1 MMFGCANLVIKNIKS
16 EMDAID
22 LVIRAY
28 QGIRNFHVSAL
39 YGGGLAEIR
48 LGKALKILKKDYG

>member
-1 MMFGCANLVIKNIKS
+1 
-16 EMDAID
+16 MDAID

-28 QGIRNFHVSAL
+28 QQGIRNFHVSAL

-48 LGKALKILKKDYG
+48 LGKALKILKKRLWSKFI